1 MGQGQP
7 RIKLN
12 FGHTKNVLTRSI
24 LGVVRLDCA
33 GLHPA
38 TSSRRRRPPRRPP
51 PPSGTPFP
59 PIPARYRQQLPPP
72 PRSRRNSVRVD
83 QVGAPPTRPGAKRPP
98 GTSKDARNCRAR
110 APGAIIAPAALL
122 PRKIKRQIPPYFACN
137 YGGITTARAAR
148 MYTRVI
154 QREQAVRGLPGGGRD
169 LFLRA
174 LVVEN
179 DDDENKFYRI
189 ELIFHQN

>member
-1 MGQGQP
+1 MRIGQ
-7 RIKLN
+7 
-12 FGHTKNVLTRSI
+12 
-24 LGVVRLDCA
+24 D
-33 GLHPA
+33 
-38 TSSRRRRPPRRPP
+38 
-51 PPSGTPFP
+51 
-59 PIPARYRQQLPPP
+59 
-72 PRSRRNSVRVD
+72 
-83 QVGAPPTRPGAKRPP
+83 GAPPTRPRAERAP
-98 GTSKDARNCRAR
+98 GTSKDVRKCRVR

-179 DDDENKFYRI
+179 DDDENEFYRN